1 MDSLIEYLEFNDY
14 DVRLAA
20 ARSLKFLSSNKNI
33 KAKLRDNMVVTS
45 KMVIGFLIL
54 LTEQTEISVAESGQL
69 QQAASDYLGN
79 VFKYTSQTKNEN
91 ISDVIDGIDSKREE
105 MATPKAYRF
114 EVCLGLLR

>member
-1 MDSLIEYLEFNDY
+1 MNDIIGDDIVCSVRGAVRRILQLAADPDAQESLFAVEGNGYPFWELLVGIMDSLVEYLEFNDY

-54 LTEQTEISVAESGQL
+54 LTE
-69 QQAASDYLGN
+69 
-79 VFKYTSQTKNEN
+79 
-91 ISDVIDGIDSKREE
+91 
-105 MATPKAYRF
+105 
-114 EVCLGLLR
+114 

>member
-45 KMVIGFLIL
+45 KMVTRLLLFPLWNRQKFLL
-54 LTEQTEISVAESGQL
+54 PSL
-69 QQAASDYLGN
+69 
-79 VFKYTSQTKNEN
+79 
-91 ISDVIDGIDSKREE
+91 DSFNKLPP
-105 MATPKAYRF
+105 TI
-114 EVCLGLLR
+114 